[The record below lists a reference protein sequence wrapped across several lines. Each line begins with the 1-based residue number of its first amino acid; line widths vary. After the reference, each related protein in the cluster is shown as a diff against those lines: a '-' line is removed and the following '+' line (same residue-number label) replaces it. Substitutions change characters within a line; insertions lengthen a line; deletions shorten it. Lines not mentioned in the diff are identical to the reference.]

1 MHYFYRLSL
10 IFWEES
16 VLTHP
21 THSQLFKA
29 KFNYKFKVCSRSRS
43 LVKIGQD
50 HHLCHHCQGTEA
62 KVTRQRSEV
71 NYLQMVYRCN
81 LCVQYTSE
89 TLRALI
95 SHLGRVHQ
103 NDRSF
108 HVLCGIDGCPRT
120 YKNFYTL
127 RSHFAQKHSAI
138 LERERIR
145 VPQQAERPPD
155 NPVDDGAN
163 NDEGDGNDAGNDGF
177 DFEREVEQCRR
188 SNVLGLLKIKD
199 EAKVPQTVV

>member
-1 MHYFYRLSL
+1 MSNFNIGKKYFLHYFKRPSSTTRSL
-10 IFWEES
+10 
-16 VLTHP
+16 
-21 THSQLFKA
+21 
-29 KFNYKFKVCSRSRS
+29 SRSRS

-103 NDRSF
+103 NDHSF

-120 YKNFYTL
+120 YKNFYML

-155 NPVDDGAN
+155 NPIDDGAN
-163 NDEGDGNDAGNDGF
+163 NEEGDTNNAGNNGF
-177 DFEREVEQCRR
+177 DLEREVEQCKR
-188 SNVLGLLKIKD
+188 SNVLGRSRMKQRYLRQWWNQSS
-199 EAKVPQTVV
+199 AVPPRL